1 MTNSFELSLG
11 KDFDMNRNFRSRIYL
26 LVLMIAIFA
35 VWKYRENQSKEIL
48 VQGFTM
54 GTIAYNIKYLDT
66 EFSNHKQEIDSILR
80 DFNQSLS
87 TYIPDS
93 EISRFNKEGKVTFS
107 SPYFYDVLEASAKV
121 YRQSNGAFD
130 PTLGPLIDAWGFGN
144 GKTLRLDSS
153 RVDSLLNFVGFD
165 KLKYDETQLSKSI
178 LGLKL
183 NFSAIAKGQAIDVV
197 ADWLSSIGITDY
209 MVEIGGEVRANGK
222 NIEGNFWTIAIE
234 VPDEAR
240 IGGIFDAIYLENKGM
255 ASSGNYRIF
264 RVLEDGRKVAHTID
278 PRTGFPKMQT
288 LLSANILAPNC
299 MLADG
304 FATACMVLGLEE
316 SIRLIES
323 DPTLEA
329 YFIYADDD
337 GELVTYISPG
347 LKGKTL
353 GDS

>member
-1 MTNSFELSLG
+1 
-11 KDFDMNRNFRSRIYL
+11 MNRNVKSRVYL
-26 LVLMIAIFA
+26 IVLVIAIFV
-35 VWKYRENQSKEIL
+35 VWKYRENQPKEIYI
-48 VQGFTM
+48 QGMTM

-66 EFSNHKQEIDSILR
+66 EFSNHKAEIDSLLR

-93 EISRFNKEGKVTFS
+93 EISMFNKGGNVIFS
-107 SPYFYDVLEASAKV
+107 FPYFYDVLEASAKV
-121 YRQSNGAFD
+121 YRESGGAFD
-130 PTLGPLIDAWGFGN
+130 PTLGPLIDAWGFGDGN
-144 GKTLRLDSS
+144 TLELDSS
-153 RVDSLLNFVGFD
+153 RVDSLLKFVGFD
-165 KLKYDETQLSKSI
+165 KLKYDETQVSKTI
-178 LGLKL
+178 PEIKL

-197 ADWLSSIGITDY
+197 SDWLSSIGITDY

-222 NIEGNFWTIAIE
+222 NIEGNYWTIAIE
-234 VPDEAR
+234 IPDEAR
-240 IGGIFDAIYLENKGM
+240 VGGIFDAIYLDNKGM

-264 RVLEDGRKVAHTID
+264 RILEDGRKVAHTID

-288 LLSANILAPNC
+288 LLSANVIAPNC

-316 SIRLIES
+316 SIGLIES

-329 YFIYADDD
+329 YFIYANEE
-337 GELVTYISPG
+337 GELVTYVSPG
-347 LKGKTL
+347 LAGKTL